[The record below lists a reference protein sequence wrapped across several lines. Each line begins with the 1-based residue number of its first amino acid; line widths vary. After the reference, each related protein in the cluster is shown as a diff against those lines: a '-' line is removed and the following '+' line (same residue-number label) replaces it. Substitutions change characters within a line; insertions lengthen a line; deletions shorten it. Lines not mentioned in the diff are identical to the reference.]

1 MANNTKQEHE
11 HTHHHHH
18 HHRDDYA
25 SRFKRK
31 SLQSIEFRRKAD
43 KWLKIALLVL
53 SAVMML
59 IVVIAYLFG

>member
-1 MANNTKQEHE
+1 MSENTQEH
-11 HTHHHHH
+11 THHHH

-25 SRFKRK
+25 SRFKKR

-43 KWLKIALLVL
+43 KWLKISLLVL
-53 SAVMML
+53 SVVMML

>member
-1 MANNTKQEHE
+1 MANNTQQEHE